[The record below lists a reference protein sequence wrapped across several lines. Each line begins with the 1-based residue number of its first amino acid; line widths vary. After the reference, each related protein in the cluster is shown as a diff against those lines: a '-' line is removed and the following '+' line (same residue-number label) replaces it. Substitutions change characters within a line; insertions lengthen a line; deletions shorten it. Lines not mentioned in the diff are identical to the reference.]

1 MTTQNK
7 KEKKS
12 KQDNKADLDTSE
24 NKTKL
29 NFDGKEYILED
40 LAQEQQ
46 TIISHINNLE
56 SKARDAQF
64 NLDQCNI
71 AKQAFINMLKESLDD

>member
-1 MTTQNK
+1 MTTKNK
-7 KEKKS
+7 KEKNS
-12 KQDNKADLDTSE
+12 KQDDQVDLDTAE

-29 NFDGKEYILED
+29 NFDDKEYVLED
-40 LAQEQQ
+40 LTQEQQ

>member
-12 KQDNKADLDTSE
+12 KQDNKADLGATE

-29 NFDGKEYILED
+29 TFDDKEYILED
-40 LAQEQQ
+40 LTQEQQ
-46 TIISHINNLE
+46 VIISHINNLE

-71 AKQAFINMLKESLDD
+71 AKQAFVNMLKESLED

>member
-12 KQDNKADLDTSE
+12 KQDNQADLDTSE

-40 LAQEQQ
+40 LTQEQQ

>member
-7 KEKKS
+7 KEKKI
-12 KQDNKADLDTSE
+12 KQDNKADSDVSE

-29 NFDGKEYILED
+29 NFDGKDYILED
-40 LAQEQQ
+40 LTQEQQ
-46 TIISHINNLE
+46 TIITHINNLE

-64 NLDQCNI
+64 TLDQCNV
-71 AKQAFINMLKESLDD
+71 AKQAFINMLKESLED